1 MRVHYPRTPH
11 LPWSPGASA
20 DDVRVADLSGLV
32 GREVVV
38 TEKLDGENTTLYRDG
53 LHARSLDSGHHPSR
67 AWVKALQGLV
77 GASIPPGR
85 RVCGENMY
93 ARHSLSYEDLSSWFY
108 AFSVWDGERCLG
120 WDDTVDVTRRLGV
133 PEPPV
138 LWRGAFDERALRA
151 LRLDL
156 TRQEGY
162 VVRTTSGFTRADFA
176 RHVAKWV
183 RRGHV
188 QTDTHWMHA
197 PVVVNGRG
205 ADAALWDVRAG
216 FPVDAPAVLAA
227 VGMSADDATGDAVG
241 STRGGA
247 GDGAIGSACGT
258 SGTAGSDAGGAVG
271 DIRGGAGDGSLGGA
285 SSTSDSGGSTANSA
299 GSEDAGG
306 GAASGTTGG
315 GIGSASDGGGGTAS
329 GTTGGGIGSASDGG
343 GGPIGT
349 AGAINRAGGGA
360 IGDVVA
366 RIGRT
371 GDARLVGVLAAL
383 LLDRPRSWLMPRL
396 VRPLGMPDARQVA
409 DLVGL
414 APLLRKDFP
423 DNERRAGLTR
433 MAVAVDLGVLH
444 AIAGDS
450 ANVEW
455 SALVAEEAGLLGEDP
470 LRPLREALPY
480 EDVDVRDRCWAE
492 ARRALSDG
500 RLHTPAEA
508 EAVTWRWRSGDFPH
522 LIVMVGPAGSGKS
535 TFVSTL
541 DVDEVVS
548 LDDLRAEQGATAAV
562 LHDGLDRLDKALARG
577 GTVVWDATALNR
589 HQRSTVAKVAA
600 GRDALVTHAV
610 LVVAEEVAARRNAA
624 RRHPVPA
631 DVLAAQFRRFS
642 PPYPGEAHR
651 TWYIGAGGTIDD
663 VVVG

>member
-38 TEKLDGENTTLYRDG
+38 TEKFDGENTTLYRDG

-67 AWVKALQGLV
+67 AWVKSLQGLV
-77 GASIPPGR
+77 GPALPPGR
-85 RVCGENMY
+85 RVCGENLY

-108 AFSVWDGERCLG
+108 AFSVWDGERCLD
-120 WDDTVDVTRRLGV
+120 WDETVAVTRRLGV
-133 PEPPV
+133 PVPPV
-138 LWRGAFDERALRA
+138 LWRGVFDERALRA

-162 VVRTTSGFTRADFA
+162 VVRTVAGFDRADFA

-216 FPVDAPAVLAA
+216 FPVDVPAVLAA
-227 VGMSADDATGDAVG
+227 VGMP
-241 STRGGA
+241 
-247 GDGAIGSACGT
+247 GDGT
-258 SGTAGSDAGGAVG
+258 VD
-271 DIRGGAGDGSLGGA
+271 
-285 SSTSDSGGSTANSA
+285 
-299 GSEDAGG
+299 
-306 GAASGTTGG
+306 
-315 GIGSASDGGGGTAS
+315 
-329 GTTGGGIGSASDGG
+329 
-343 GGPIGT
+343 
-349 AGAINRAGGGA
+349 
-360 IGDVVA
+360 DVVA
-366 RIGRT
+366 RIDRT
-371 GDARLVGVLAAL
+371 GDARLAGVLAAL
-383 LLDRPRSWLMPRL
+383 LLDRQRTWLMPRL

-414 APLLRKDFP
+414 VPLVRKDFP
-423 DNERRAGLTR
+423 DDERRAGLTR
-433 MAVAVDLGVLH
+433 MAVAADLGVLH

-450 ANVEW
+450 PNVEW

-492 ARRALSDG
+492 ARRALSEG
-500 RLHTPAEA
+500 RLHSPAEA
-508 EAVTWRWRSGDFPH
+508 EAVTWRWRSGDFPR
-522 LIVMVGPAGSGKS
+522 LIVMVGPSGSGKS
-535 TFVSTL
+535 TFVSTV
-541 DVDEVVS
+541 DADEVVS
-548 LDDLRAEQGATAAV
+548 LDDLRAERGATAAV
-562 LHDGLDRLDKALARG
+562 LHDGLARLDKALARG

-589 HQRSTVAKVAA
+589 HQRSVVATVAA

-610 LVVAEEVAARRNAA
+610 LVVEEEVAARRNAA
-624 RRHPVPA
+624 RKQPVPP
-631 DVLAAQFRRFS
+631 DVLAAQFRRYS

-651 TWYIGAGGTIDD
+651 TWYIGEGGTVDD